1 MILYGLP
8 TSPFARK
15 VMAFA
20 SQKGIALES
29 CAQKLDWPSGAF
41 DPAFLACSPFKKVP
55 ALRDGEFFVADSS
68 AIITYLDALH
78 PLPNL
83 IPLDPRDRAR
93 VIWFEEYADTMLAP
107 TVSKIFANRVFY
119 KRFLGR
125 EGDDAA
131 AAKAEREELPPML
144 DYLEGVL
151 PPRGFLV
158 DQRLTLADIA
168 VVSSLANLR
177 HHEFPLHSW
186 PRVAAYSKSLLA
198 QPCFS
203 GGIAKERAMVAA

>member
-29 CAQKLDWPSGAF
+29 CAQKLDWPTGSF

-55 ALRDGEFFVADSS
+55 ALRDGDFVIADSS

-83 IPLDPRDRAR
+83 IPLEPRARAR
-93 VIWFEEYADTMLAP
+93 VIWFEEFADTMLAP
-107 TVSKIFANRVFY
+107 TVSKIFAHRVFF

-125 EGDDAA
+125 EGDQAVA
-131 AAKAEREELPPML
+131 LAAEREELPPML
-144 DYLEGVL
+144 DYLEAEL
-151 PPRGFLV
+151 PPVAFLV
-158 DQRLTLADIA
+158 DERLTLADLA
-168 VVSSLANLR
+168 VLSSLANLR
-177 HHEFPLHSW
+177 HYDFPLDRW
-186 PRVAAYSKSLLA
+186 PRVTAYSKRLLA
-198 QPCFS
+198 LPCFA
-203 GGIAKERAMVAA
+203 GGIAKERALFAA